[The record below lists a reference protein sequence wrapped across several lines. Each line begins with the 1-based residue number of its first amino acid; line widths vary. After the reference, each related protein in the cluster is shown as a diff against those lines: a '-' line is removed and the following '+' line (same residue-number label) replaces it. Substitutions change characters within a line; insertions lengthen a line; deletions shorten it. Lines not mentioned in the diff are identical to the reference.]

1 MPWTHAQVS
10 YLKSAV
16 RIGTSVGTVMVALA
30 LSNDTVMVTVALTI
44 LAVGYGFAE
53 LLGVWEEWGSR
64 GE

>member
-1 MPWTHAQVS
+1 MSRTHAEVS

-16 RIGTSVGTVMVALA
+16 RIGTSVGTAFAAVVLTGPAMVKAAL
-30 LSNDTVMVTVALTI
+30 VI
-44 LAVGYGFAE
+44 LAIGYGLAE